1 MNSDQ
6 LLARFR
12 KGALWLSITLCL
24 GVVTELLLTGH
35 TQQLLQWL
43 PITLCLIAIAP
54 MLAVLLRPGRWSIQ
68 ALRGMMLAMA
78 LAGLLG
84 AYEHVTG
91 NLALMREVNPAKA
104 AAAPI
109 KIALTGANPALA
121 PGALGVTALIALA
134 ATWWHPAL
142 GGKR

>member
-1 MNSDQ
+1 MTSDQ

-12 KGALWLSITLCL
+12 QGALWLSIA
-24 GVVTELLLTGH
+24 
-35 TQQLLQWL
+35 
-43 PITLCLIAIAP
+43 LCLIAIAP
-54 MLAVLLRPGRWSIQ
+54 MLAVLLRPGRRSIQ

-121 PGALGVTALIALA
+121 PGARGVTALIALA

-142 GGKR
+142 GGQR